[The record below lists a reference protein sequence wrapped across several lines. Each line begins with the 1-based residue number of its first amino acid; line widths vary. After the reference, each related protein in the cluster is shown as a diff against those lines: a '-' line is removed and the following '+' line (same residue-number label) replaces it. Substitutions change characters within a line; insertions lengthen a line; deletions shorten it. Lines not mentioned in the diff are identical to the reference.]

1 MRTQTLIDETRLNTD
16 DVTGT
21 SFRSY
26 PDHYETTKGVNVSTS
41 GVVTFDL
48 KTQNVTA
55 TLQGSI
61 SGDSA
66 EFVNIKTVSRSG
78 SNVLEGHTVA
88 IFPFMRVS
96 LSGVTAGAVIKVMIA
111 YP

>member
-1 MRTQTLIDETRLNTD
+1 MRTQALIDQTLLSTD
-16 DVTGT
+16 NVTGT

-26 PDHYETTKGVNVSTS
+26 PEHYETTKGVNVSTS
-41 GVVTFDL
+41 GVVTFNL
-48 KTQNVTA
+48 GTANVVA

-61 SGDSA
+61 SGDSS

-78 SNVLEGHTVA
+78 SNKLEGHTVA
-88 IFPFMRVS
+88 IFPFMRVK
-96 LSGVTAGAVIKVMIA
+96 LTGVSIGAVIKVMIA

>member
-1 MRTQTLIDETRLNTD
+1 MRTQTLIDEIRLND
-16 DVTGT
+16 AIVTGT
-21 SFRSY
+21 SFKSY

-48 KTQNVTA
+48 GDANVTA

-78 SNVLEGHTVA
+78 SDVLEGHTVA
-88 IFPFMRVS
+88 IFPFMRVKLTNVS
-96 LSGVTAGAVIKVMIA
+96 SGADIKVMIA

>member
-1 MRTQTLIDETRLNTD
+1 MRTQTLMDETRLGTD

-26 PDHYETTKGVNVSTS
+26 PDHYDTTKGVNVSTS

-48 KTQNVTA
+48 KTANVTA

-96 LSGVTAGAVIKVMIA
+96 LSGVSSGAVIKVMIA